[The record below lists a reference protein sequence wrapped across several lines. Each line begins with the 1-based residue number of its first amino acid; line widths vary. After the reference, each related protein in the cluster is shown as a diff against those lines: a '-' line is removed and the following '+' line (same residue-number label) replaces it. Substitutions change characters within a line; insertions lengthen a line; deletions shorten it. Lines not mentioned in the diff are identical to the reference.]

1 MNTTPRQSQGAA
13 PSRLG
18 LTLVELLISI
28 SIMSIIITGLS
39 GLMLA
44 VHQGWEFN
52 EGHGRAS
59 QHARVA
65 LERISRAV
73 STATATDEN
82 HGFAVVFTE
91 SGTNRFPDTLV
102 VWRPGWPASASSP
115 PANSDGTARISECVI
130 FCPDPDLP
138 NRLLEIRAPGDN
150 RTIPIN
156 NSLNSSG
163 WRTTLDT
170 VKRAASSQR
179 AVLTDLLRTASGVS
193 GLGGETRAAVFF
205 DSLVRPSANEWTAY
219 QANTLD
225 WDELSWPLGENNPGP
240 QGLFGIDSSMR
251 QVWLRME
258 MQLVAGTTTPVSV
271 PFFGSATLY
280 YQMQR

>member
-1 MNTTPRQSQGAA
+1 
-13 PSRLG
+13 
-18 LTLVELLISI
+18 
-28 SIMSIIITGLS
+28 MSIIITGLS

-73 STATATDEN
+73 STATATDDN
-82 HGFAVVFTE
+82 HGFAVVYTQ
-91 SGTNRFPDTLV
+91 SGPNRFPDTLV

-115 PANSDGTARISECVI
+115 PANGDGTARISECVI

-138 NRLLEIRAPGDN
+138 NRLLEIRAPSDD

-156 NSLNSSG
+156 NNLNSAG
-163 WRTTLDT
+163 WRTTLDA
-170 VKRAASSQR
+170 VKRADTSQR

-193 GLGGETRAAVFF
+193 GLGGETRAALFF
-205 DSLVRPSANEWTAY
+205 SSLVRPSTDEWTAY
-219 QANTLD
+219 QDNTLA
-225 WDELSWPLGENNPGP
+225 WDELSWPLGENDPGP

-251 QVWLRME
+251 QVWLCME

-271 PFFGSATLY
+271 PFFGSAALY